1 MSMLFSDDPEGD
13 IINESGN
20 YIMGHHGMSNNLKLG
35 NPNGKKIWQL
45 NHQVH
50 FSLLSRCTGIV
61 LGRIASWRLCC
72 VVEQVT

>member
-1 MSMLFSDDPEGD
+1 MSMLISDDPEGD

-50 FSLLSRCTGIV
+50 FSL
-61 LGRIASWRLCC
+61 
-72 VVEQVT
+72 